1 MAYFALESISATNTG
16 PCTRKEINFQHY
28 SLLALSTATL
38 TKKVHALHQS
48 HTIDLTVKWRAFLLA
63 ARSFRASECSLC
75 REVSAL
81 RQVGSRQ
88 VHQLS
93 TRLIC
98 IWTKRSLE
106 QVCLVKV
113 VCSAAALRRYFLPE
127 LWQKDCLFCLP
138 TRSSFEDIIHSRA
151 FTEA

>member
-1 MAYFALESISATNTG
+1 MLSRLCGVLCIRIHLFRQHRNQLSALFLIRSEHSDFN
-16 PCTRKEINFQHY
+16 
-28 SLLALSTATL
+28 ALN
-38 TKKVHALHQS
+38 QS
-48 HTIDLTVKWRAFLLA
+48 HASDLTVKWRAFLLA

-75 REVSAL
+75 REGSPQ

-98 IWTKRSLE
+98 IRTKRSLE

-127 LWQKDCLFCLP
+127 LWQKHCLFCLP